1 MVGVDSGGTMEDF
14 PHVDWP
20 TLVLGI
26 LLGIPVA
33 YIIGIVA
40 HMHAIRLGHFLENR
54 KLLKKRKTRQQAL
67 VAFNRIKAFREGKRD
82 KYPFYI
88 ILASVAVSFAITAST
103 FVLIAG
109 IVNVSLE
116 FRAILLLL

>member
-1 MVGVDSGGTMEDF
+1 MEDL

-82 KYPFYI
+82 K
-88 ILASVAVSFAITAST
+88 
-103 FVLIAG
+103 
-109 IVNVSLE
+109 
-116 FRAILLLL
+116 